1 MGSVVMGGGLMDL
14 LIRPMK
20 CPGRPCLIG
29 GGYLN
34 RYPTLVVRLR
44 GLIGIFGSEA
54 FLSLRFT
61 VAEGLQTRD
70 TGILRALGFRVS
82 RSVKGLE
89 FS

>member
-34 RYPTLVVRLR
+34 RYPTLR
-44 GLIGIFGSEA
+44 GRGVSDYSREDPG
-54 FLSLRFT
+54 
-61 VAEGLQTRD
+61 
-70 TGILRALGFRVS
+70 RVPY
-82 RSVKGLE
+82 RVL
-89 FS
+89 

>member
-34 RYPTLVVRLR
+34 RYPTLLDYLGRQLLR
-44 GLIGIFGSEA
+44 HAEA
-54 FLSLRFT
+54 KT
-61 VAEGLQTRD
+61 WLQQH
-70 TGILRALGFRVS
+70 VY
-82 RSVKGLE
+82 
-89 FS
+89 

>member
-34 RYPTLVVRLR
+34 RYPTLGSFIVGIWGLVGGSWVVIS
-44 GLIGIFGSEA
+44 GG
-54 FLSLRFT
+54 
-61 VAEGLQTRD
+61 
-70 TGILRALGFRVS
+70 VS
-82 RSVKGLE
+82 VG
-89 FS
+89 